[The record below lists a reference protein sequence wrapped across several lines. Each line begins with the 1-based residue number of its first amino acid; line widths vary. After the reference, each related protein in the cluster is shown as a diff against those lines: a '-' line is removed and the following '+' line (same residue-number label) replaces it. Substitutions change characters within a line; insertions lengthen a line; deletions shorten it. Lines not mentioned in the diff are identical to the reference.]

1 MSVIRLTSAQ
11 DSGSIVASLSHQ
23 MYGFQSEEKFLKGFQ
38 SDVTYVKL
46 LAELELLK
54 EVKSDDEDTGS
65 VDELSIGS
73 DNASLS
79 SLTLCDGGFTSCLL
93 CFLNKSNRTAISI
106 VWVYKLFY
114 KNCIT
119 NFCLA
124 TYLVK

>member
-1 MSVIRLTSAQ
+1 MPVIRLTSVQ
-11 DSGSIVASLSHQ
+11 DYGSIAHQ

-93 CFLNKSNRTAISI
+93 CFLDKSNRTAISI
-106 VWVYKLFY
+106 VWDYKLFY
-114 KNCIT
+114 KIASLI
-119 NFCLA
+119 FVWQ